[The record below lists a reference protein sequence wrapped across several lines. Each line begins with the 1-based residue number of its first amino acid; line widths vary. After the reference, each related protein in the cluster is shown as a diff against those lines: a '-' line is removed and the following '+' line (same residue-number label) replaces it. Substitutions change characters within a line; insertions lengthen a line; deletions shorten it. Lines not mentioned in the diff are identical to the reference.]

1 MSSEFTNAVQ
11 DICEILMF
19 ENWLRFYFIKEGEGD
34 TLTIEVP
41 EASLA
46 RITEQHAHLV
56 PLVEALNGQVIDH
69 TTSQQAVCTYV
80 AAHVEGQRMRDG
92 VPATVF
98 GSTTFQN
105 EIQLFGVWVQ
115 THEEQLDKGFLD
127 FATWKALFAEW
138 RNSDKVKAK
147 IDAAR
152 EASTRASTTSCDTV
166 Q

>member
-1 MSSEFTNAVQ
+1 
-11 DICEILMF
+11 
-19 ENWLRFYFIKEGEGD
+19 
-34 TLTIEVP
+34 
-41 EASLA
+41 
-46 RITEQHAHLV
+46 
-56 PLVEALNGQVIDH
+56 
-69 TTSQQAVCTYV
+69 
-80 AAHVEGQRMRDG
+80 MRDG

-138 RNSDKVKAK
+138 RNSDKVKAQ